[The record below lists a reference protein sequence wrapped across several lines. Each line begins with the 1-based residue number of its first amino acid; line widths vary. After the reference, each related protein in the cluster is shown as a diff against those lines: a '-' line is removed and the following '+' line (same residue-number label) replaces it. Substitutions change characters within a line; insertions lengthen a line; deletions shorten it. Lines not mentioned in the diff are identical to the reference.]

1 MDDFFNN
8 NLTSFGEMRRKEEKG
23 LSKAYNKVALAPI
36 MMLGVSFFI
45 NAVYLLLGSFLPFL
59 NEGLALEIM
68 DFFAYVVAI
77 LLPSFFLFLLLRK
90 NGDFPTWNAPNRKI
104 FFPFLLLSLG
114 VSFLGN
120 YVSSYI
126 SAIAETFGITFTQ
139 PDFTPPTGGISFF
152 LYFLQITI
160 GAGLLEELFCRCLI
174 LGAVKPFGEKTAIF
188 VSAFFFA
195 LIHGNFLQIPY
206 AFVLGVFYGYITIRT
221 GSILYSV
228 IFHSLSNSISVL
240 LTLSGTLLNENIY
253 NILSSLFVYISIVSG
268 IVGLVLEISALKKGV
283 FSFKKETSILT
294 TFQKIGRL
302 FRSPVAIINII
313 IFGIM
318 AVGYIEIGG

>member
-1 MDDFFNN
+1 MDNFFNN
-8 NLTSFGEMRRKEEKG
+8 NFISFGEMRRREEKD
-23 LSKAYNKVALAPI
+23 LSKTYNKVALAPI
-36 MMLGVSFFI
+36 MMLGASFLI
-45 NAVYLLLGSFLPFL
+45 SAVYLLLGYFLPFL
-59 NEGLALEIM
+59 NDGFALEIV
-68 DFFAYVVAI
+68 DFFAYIFAI
-77 LLPSFFLFLLLRK
+77 LLPSFILFLLFRK
-90 NGDFPTWNAPNRKI
+90 SGDFPTWEAPNRKI

-152 LYFLQITI
+152 LYFVQITI
-160 GAGLLEELFCRCLI
+160 GAGLLEELFCRGLI

-195 LIHGNFLQIPY
+195 LIHGNFVQIPY
-206 AFVLGVFYGYITIRT
+206 AFILGLFYGYVTVRT

-228 IFHSLSNSISVL
+228 IFHALSNAISVL
-240 LTLSGTLLNENIY
+240 LTLTGSLLNETFY

-268 IVGLVLEISALKKGV
+268 IVGLVLEISALKKGT

-294 TFQKIGRL
+294 TSQKIGRL
-302 FRSPVAIINII
+302 FRSPVAIVSII

>member
-1 MDDFFNN
+1 MDKFFND
-8 NLTSFGEMRRKEEKG
+8 SFISFSEMRRREEKG
-23 LSKAYNKVALAPI
+23 LSKAYNKVALAPLI
-36 MMLGVSFFI
+36 MLG
-45 NAVYLLLGSFLPFL
+45 ASFLVSGVSLVLGLVFPFF
-59 NEGLALEIM
+59 NTDFGLELIN
-68 DFFAYVVAI
+68 FFAYI
-77 LLPSFFLFLLLRK
+77 LSLLFPSLVLLLLFRK
-90 NGDFPTWNAPNRKI
+90 SGDFPTFEAPRART
-104 FFPFLLLSLG
+104 FFPLFLLSLG

-206 AFVLGVFYGYITIRT
+206 AFVLGLFYGYITIRT

-228 IFHSLSNSISVL
+228 IFHALSNSISVL

-253 NILSSLFVYISIVSG
+253 NILSSLFVYISIVAG
-268 IVGLVLEISALKKGV
+268 ILGLVLEISALKKGV